1 MSHRRIHLGLLVLIV
16 AAVPVVGCGG
26 NGSTPASPAGVPA
39 GLLGN
44 NPDGSTLKVTA
55 PALQSPT
62 NFLELDDLTPTFRF
76 TAAQGLYVP
85 LTLGHEVEVL
95 TEGGQQL
102 RLLPVGPG
110 VTQVTYPGELD
121 MASTYQWRVRATY
134 QGHVGPWSGTAAFVT
149 RSIPQVTPET
159 LDEYLIAFSAG
170 NANWAGCSAGSGVAC
185 FRYVYE
191 VVQSMNPTCDPNSW
205 GLLSKN
211 PGEQQ
216 CTLERCG
223 SLGGEGFGEDIV
235 THGGFSPILLWDV
248 VVGAGAPGASLGAS
262 PIPRDARR
270 PGNEWAC
277 PWR

>member
-170 NANWAGCSAGSGVAC
+170 NANWAGCSAGQRRC
-185 FRYVYE
+185 
-191 VVQSMNPTCDPNSW
+191 
-205 GLLSKN
+205 LLPVCLRSRSVDE
-211 PGEQQ
+211 PDLRSQQ
-216 CTLERCG
+216 
-223 SLGGEGFGEDIV
+223 
-235 THGGFSPILLWDV
+235 
-248 VVGAGAPGASLGAS
+248 LGAAEQES
-262 PIPRDARR
+262 RRAAVHTGTVRQPRR
-270 PGNEWAC
+270 
-277 PWR
+277 